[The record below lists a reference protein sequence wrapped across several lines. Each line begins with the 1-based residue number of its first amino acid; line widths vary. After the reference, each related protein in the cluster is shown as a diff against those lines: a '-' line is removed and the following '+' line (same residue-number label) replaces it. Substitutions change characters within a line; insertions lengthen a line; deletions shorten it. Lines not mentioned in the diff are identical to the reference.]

1 MMRIDNGNRHLGV
14 FVSVFFS
21 CLAGR
26 DRYKAAE
33 LQCDDSKNRTLGPLL
48 ALVLKVAR
56 DDTRFPHVR
65 CLTATRG

>member
-14 FVSVFFS
+14 FVSVFLS
-21 CLAGR
+21 CLAGKN
-26 DRYKAAE
+26 RYRVE
-33 LQCDDSKNRTLGPLL
+33 GLPSGEVRNRTLGPLL